1 MRSALLLP
9 PLDEDRRLLLRR
21 SAILLVVLL
30 VHILGVI
37 GLIMLAPEYVL
48 PPKKPEP
55 TVFTLTDP
63 ADRAAA
69 KSSPRSRAQSKTT
82 KAATPSPPQEEKP
95 PPPLAMVMLDS
106 HIFASTNIG
115 ALPQSATASAPADD
129 GGAPGGKGAGPN
141 GERLYNAEWYREPTE
156 AETGPY
162 FRSVRSTG
170 WGDIAC
176 RTIERW
182 HVEDCRELDESPVGS
197 GISRA
202 ARQAAWQFL
211 VRPPRI
217 GGKLLIGS
225 WVRIRYT
232 ITPSKDS
239 DAQR

>member
-1 MRSALLLP
+1 M
-9 PLDEDRRLLLRR
+9 LRR

-55 TVFTLTDP
+55 TVFTLTDR

-129 GGAPGGKGAGPN
+129 GGAPGGEGDGPN
-141 GERLYNAEWYREPTE
+141 GEQLYNAEWYREPTE
-156 AETGPY
+156 AETGPL
-162 FRSVRSTG
+162 FPKRALHRIGSPGARSSAGMSRIAGNSMSRRSVR
-170 WGDIAC
+170 
-176 RTIERW
+176 EF
-182 HVEDCRELDESPVGS
+182 
-197 GISRA
+197 SRA